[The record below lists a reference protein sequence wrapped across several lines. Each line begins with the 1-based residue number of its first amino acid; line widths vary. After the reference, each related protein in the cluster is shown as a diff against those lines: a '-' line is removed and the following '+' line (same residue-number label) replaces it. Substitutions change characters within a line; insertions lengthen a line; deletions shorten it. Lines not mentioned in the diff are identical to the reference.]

1 MTSRTPLTSRT
12 ATLARGLGSLTLGL
26 AGLGLMAA
34 PSSATP
40 AGTAVVDAQGPLGV
54 ATADIAAPTTLTL
67 AGSGF
72 QSVQGGFGG
81 IYVLFGWVAEGAW
94 QPSAGGGFGSTYA
107 YQPDAQA
114 AENSGYQKFVT
125 FPGSATQEEANG
137 SSLLADGTWATDL
150 VIPGPVLTVTDAA
163 GAERELD
170 CRVETCG
177 IITIGAHGVVNAN
190 NETFTPVTFVDAAS
204 VAAPAAPADPTA
216 EVAEEATEASTSAEP
231 TEKAT
236 AEEPTAEVTTQE
248 ASASAEPS
256 SEKSSSA
263 APWVIAGTTGAAA
276 IAAASTAFVVNRRK
290 KADLASGASATPE
303 K

>member
-1 MTSRTPLTSRT
+1 MQ
-12 ATLARGLGSLTLGL
+12 
-26 AGLGLMAA
+26 
-34 PSSATP
+34 
-40 AGTAVVDAQGPLGV
+40 D
-54 ATADIAAPTTLTL
+54 
-67 AGSGF
+67 
-72 QSVQGGFGG
+72 GFGG
-81 IYVLFGWVAEGAW
+81 IYVLFGWVADGAW

-107 YQPDAQA
+107 YQPDAQS
-114 AENSGYQKFVT
+114 AENSGYQKFVS
-125 FPGSATQEEANG
+125 FPGSSTQEEANG

-170 CRVETCG
+170 CRVENCG
-177 IITIGAHGVVNAN
+177 IITFGAHGVVNAN

-204 VAAPAAPADPTA
+204 VVAPAAPADPTA
-216 EVAEEATEASTSAEP
+216 EVTEEATEAAASAEP
-231 TEKAT
+231 TEEAT
-236 AEEPTAEVTTQE
+236 TETTAEVTTQE
-248 ASASAEPS
+248 ASASADPS

-290 KADLASGASATPE
+290 KADLAAGASGASATPE